1 MTTSEKLFL
10 VLAEELNFNRA
21 AKKSFI
27 SQQALSD
34 HIKRLEQHYDAV
46 LFNRT
51 PVVSLTAAGRSVQ
64 RTLQIVQTLEQNL
77 DAELNEIRSGAVGSI
92 RLGINYTRAKLLI
105 PPIFQQYHTKYPN
118 IKIDLMLEETII
130 MQEMMKRGKLDG
142 FIGVNGHY
150 AAPFAAMPLS
160 SESIYLIA
168 SAHYLKRQL
177 GWDPDE
183 LVNFRT
189 EVDLEQFR
197 GLPFA
202 MNQEKSTTHQFLK
215 EHMSKAD
222 VSIQTILT
230 VSDYQVLEGI
240 CRIGEA
246 ASFCP
251 QIYLSA
257 IDQGNS
263 FCSGDRKLFALPVRS
278 LDHSIRSELVYN
290 QMLSYPQYITDFF
303 GLLKQSSDEHMK
315 L

>member
-1 MTTSEKLFL
+1 
-10 VLAEELNFNRA
+10 
-21 AKKSFI
+21 
-27 SQQALSD
+27 
-34 HIKRLEQHYDAV
+34 
-46 LFNRT
+46 
-51 PVVSLTAAGRSVQ
+51 
-64 RTLQIVQTLEQNL
+64 
-77 DAELNEIRSGAVGSI
+77 
-92 RLGINYTRAKLLI
+92 
-105 PPIFQQYHTKYPN
+105 
-118 IKIDLMLEETII
+118 
-130 MQEMMKRGKLDG
+130 
-142 FIGVNGHY
+142 
-150 AAPFAAMPLS
+150 MPLS

-189 EVDLEQFR
+189 EVELEQFR

-202 MNQEKSTTHQFLK
+202 MNQEKSTTHQLLK
-215 EHMSKAD
+215 EHISKAD

-278 LDHSIRSELVYN
+278 LEHSIRSELVYN